1 MAHNVFISFRF
12 EDGID
17 YKNELSNILDNSSIL
32 YDVSEDEDRSN
43 MTEDAI
49 KQYLYKRLRRSSVI
63 IVLLTPK
70 AITYREK
77 NGKYDDWLYDEL
89 RYSLEDREDN
99 RTKGVIAVYT
109 DSAFPYIIDKS
120 QHYCEVCKKTSEVSI
135 VKDFKNLVRKNM
147 MNVKT
152 DYKKNQCNGIFDSN
166 YDSYASLVHYNDFI
180 QNIGFY
186 INVAIEKKEFKFK
199 YDISKNMI

>member
-77 NGKYDDWLYDEL
+77 NGKYEDWLYDEL

-147 MNVKT
+147 MNVKK
-152 DYKKNQCNGIFDSN
+152 DYKKNQCDGIFDSN
-166 YDSYASLVHYNDFI
+166 YDSYASLVHYSDFI

-186 INVAIEKKEFKFK
+186 INVAIEKKECKFK
-199 YDISKNMI
+199 YDISKSMI

>member
-1 MAHNVFISFRF
+1 MAYNVFISFRY

-17 YKNELSNILDNSSIL
+17 YKNELSKILDKSSIS

-43 MTEDAI
+43 ISEDTI
-49 KQYLYKRLRRSSVI
+49 KQYLYKKLRRSSVI

-70 AITYREK
+70 ATTYRVK

-99 RTKGVIAVYT
+99 RTKGVIVVYT

-120 QHYCEVCKKTSEVSI
+120 QHYCEVCKKTSEVNI
-135 VKDFKNLVRKNM
+135 IKDFRNLVRRNI
-147 MNVKT
+147 MNVKKE
-152 DYKKNQCNGIFDSN
+152 YKKNQCDGIFDSN
-166 YDSYASLVHYNDFI
+166 YDSYASLVHYSEFI
-180 QNIGFY
+180 QNVDFY
-186 INVAIEKKEFKFK
+186 IKVAIEKKENKFK
-199 YDISKNMI
+199 YDIYKTM